1 MRISW
6 KIIFSQDE
14 NLILPRSYVK
24 KHTLIPFFVTAKD
37 IFQKENTKSLTT
49 NNNWNYTLV
58 YTHVDMTYMGF
69 NFRRWNINIECSV
82 IGVHQTQA
90 LSLVSIFYN
99 FLASL
104 LKFTS

>member
-1 MRISW
+1 MILFSFLNY
-6 KIIFSQDE
+6 IIHAYFLENNFSQDE

-58 YTHVDMTYMGF
+58 YTHVDMTYMGIQF
-69 NFRRWNINIECSV
+69 S
-82 IGVHQTQA
+82 
-90 LSLVSIFYN
+90 
-99 FLASL
+99 
-104 LKFTS
+104 